1 MEMYWPFWGRCRGPT
16 ALALRR
22 SAILRKK
29 DYQAAQ
35 GVIRICPAGP
45 ETLETR
51 TLINRYRTIPNID
64 FGPQIENFHSLN
76 GANLPSHARRSILPD
91 LLTNGSGRELL
102 ELPKTWSLHVAFA
115 RRVSR
120 LVT

>member
-76 GANLPSHARRSILPD
+76 GANFAVSRQTLDIAGPFDERLGLGA
-91 LLTNGSGRELL
+91 SGTSEDV
-102 ELPKTWSLHVAFA
+102 EFA
-115 RRVSR
+115 RRLR
-120 LVT
+120 QKGF